1 LYKKLKGKTKEVH
14 IVSKENNAI
23 LHAKQAWEQGILAKN
38 LSKVPERPNIH
49 EQAIYT
55 PLDVDTSAENYL
67 SKIGFPG
74 EYPMT
79 RGGQA
84 SMYRGRLWTMR
95 SYSGFATAK
104 ETNERY
110 RVLLEQ
116 GATGLSVAF
125 DLPTQIGYDSDDPI
139 SEGEVGK
146 VGVAIDSL
154 EDMEE
159 LFSGIPLD
167 KVSTSMTINAP
178 AAVLLA
184 MYEAV
189 GEKQGVNPAELKGTT
204 QNDVLK
210 EYIARGTY
218 IFPPRASMRLTSNIF
233 AYCKDNIPKWNTISL
248 GAYHIREAGA
258 TAVQEIAF
266 AFANAVDYIK
276 AALDAG
282 LNIDDFAGRISWIFT
297 SDINVLEEVAKFRAA
312 RRLWAKMLKERFG
325 AKKPSSWMLRAHVH
339 TSGSI
344 LTAQQPVN
352 NVVRVALQALAAV
365 YGGTNSM
372 ATCAYDEALA
382 IPTEQSATLA
392 LRTQQIIAHESGA
405 SEIID
410 PLAGSYYIEAM
421 TDRFE
426 KEAEELMAQIEKI
439 GGAVSAIE
447 QGWMQKEI
455 LDSAYRYQIAV
466 EKKEK
471 IIVGVNKFTGGE
483 ESAVNLQG
491 VDPTVR
497 EIQSDKIAQLKKRRD
512 NNEVA
517 EALAALKVA
526 AEDES
531 VNLYPPILRAVKAYA
546 TLGEICNCLRD
557 VFGEYTAVKTI

>member
-1 LYKKLKGKTKEVH
+1 M
-14 IVSKENNAI
+14 I
-23 LHAKQAWEQGILAKN
+23 
-38 LSKVPERPNIH
+38 
-49 EQAIYT
+49 
-55 PLDVDTSAENYL
+55 
-67 SKIGFPG
+67 
-74 EYPMT
+74 PMT
-79 RGGQA
+79 PSARERSA
-84 SMYRGRLWTMR
+84 RLV
-95 SYSGFATAK
+95 F
-104 ETNERY
+104 
-110 RVLLEQ
+110 
-116 GATGLSVAF
+116 
-125 DLPTQIGYDSDDPI
+125 
-139 SEGEVGK
+139 
-146 VGVAIDSL
+146 AIDSL

-159 LFSGIPLD
+159 LFEGIPLD

-189 GEKQGVNPAELKGTT
+189 GEKQGVSPSDLKGTT

-233 AYCKDNIPKWNTISL
+233 AHCKDHIPKWNTISL

-266 AFANAVDYIK
+266 AFANAVDYIN
-276 AALDAG
+276 AALAAG

-312 RRLWAKMLKERFG
+312 RRLWAKLLKERFG
-325 AKKPSSWMLRAHVH
+325 AKKPSSWMLRVHVH

-344 LTAQQPVN
+344 LTAQQPIN

-392 LRTQQIIAHESGA
+392 LRTQQIIAYESGA

-410 PLAGSYYIEAM
+410 PLAVLIYIEAM

-426 KEAEELMAQIEKI
+426 KEAEDLMAKIEKI
-439 GGAVSAIE
+439 GGAVAAIE

-455 LDSAYRYQIAV
+455 LDSAYRYQGAV

-471 IIVGVNKFTGGE
+471 VIVGVNKFTGGD
-483 ESAVNLQG
+483 ESDVNLQA
-491 VDPTVR
+491 VDPIVR
-497 EIQSDKIAQLKKRRD
+497 EIQSDKIAALKKRRD
-512 NNEVA
+512 NDEVSK
-517 EALAALKVA
+517 ALSALKIA
-526 AEDES
+526 AEDDA